1 MKEDLSFHKLK
12 RILEDFKNKKI
23 IVVGDFIAD
32 LYVYSLASRV
42 SREAPVLILKYEGER
57 VVLGGGAN
65 ALNNVR
71 SLGAKAIPV
80 GFVGDDQEGRQLVS
94 VMRDLG
100 IDTNYVFPIPGRTT
114 VTKMRILAGSHHT
127 VKQQVL
133 RLDKEP
139 GDGVEDHYKR
149 LLFDALECLTDVAD
163 AVLISD
169 YGYGTIDGEVLD
181 FLKEKFDARIITA
194 DSRYNLLDFKDITA
208 VTPNEPEAAA
218 ALGLKKVDDS
228 NIVEAGKRLLEL
240 TGNEAV
246 LITRGRKGMALFER
260 EGSVHFIDIYGT
272 DEVADVTGAGDTVI
286 ATFTLALAC
295 GATFYEAAK
304 LANYAGGIVV
314 MKSGTATV
322 SQGELLKAVEDEL
335 ANG

>member
-1 MKEDLSFHKLK
+1 MRESLSLDRIKGLIEGFKDK
-12 RILEDFKNKKI
+12 RIV
-23 IVVGDFIAD
+23 VVGDFIAD

-42 SREAPVLILKYEGER
+42 SREAPVLILKYEGEN

-71 SLGAKAIPV
+71 ALGGCAIPV
-80 GFVGDDQEGRQLVS
+80 GFVGDDKEGRQLVG
-94 VMRDLG
+94 VMESLG
-100 IDTNYVFPIPGRTT
+100 IGTDYVFFVSGRTT

-133 RLDKEP
+133 RLDREP
-139 GDGVEDHYKR
+139 ENGVERRYKK
-149 LLFDALECLTDVAD
+149 LLFDALERLSSVAD

-169 YGYGTIDGEVLD
+169 YGYGTIDEEVLD
-181 FLKEKFDARIITA
+181 LIKRLFKGRVITA
-194 DSRYNLLDFKDITA
+194 DSRYNLLDFKGITA
-208 VTPNEPEAAA
+208 VTPNEPEVAS
-218 ALGLKKVDDS
+218 ALGLRRIDDNSVVD
-228 NIVEAGKRLLEL
+228 AGMRLLEL
-240 TGNEAV
+240 TGNDAV
-246 LITRGRKGMALFER
+246 LITRGKKGMALFEK
-260 EGSVHFIDIYGT
+260 GGAHHFIDIYGT

-286 ATFTLALAC
+286 ATFTLALAG

-322 SQGELLKAVEDEL
+322 SKDELLEAVENEL
-335 ANG
+335 ADG